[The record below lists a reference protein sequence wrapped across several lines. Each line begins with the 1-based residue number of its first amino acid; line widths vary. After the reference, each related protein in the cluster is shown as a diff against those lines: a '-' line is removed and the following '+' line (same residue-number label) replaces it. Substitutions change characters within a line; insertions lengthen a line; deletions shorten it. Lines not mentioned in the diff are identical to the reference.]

1 MTRRVR
7 GSRKLYKERINVRL
21 TKESAEFL
29 RNYSGKAGCTVS
41 ELVED
46 LVVDRREVAQTY
58 FSKSAAYFAFINAA
72 MSTLII
78 SRLLEPDLTPIGSVE
93 LIKKDITARANDLF
107 GERPPSPFLN
117 NSHHTDDRLDVLF
130 YTFNSH
136 WMKNQGIVP
145 NSSKVP

>member
-7 GSRKLYKERINVRL
+7 ASRKLYKERINVRL
-21 TKESAEFL
+21 TKESADYL
-29 RNYSGKAGCTVS
+29 RGVAGKIGCTVS
-41 ELVED
+41 ELVETF
-46 LVVDRREVAQTY
+46 VGERREVAQTY
-58 FSKSAAYFAFINAA
+58 FSQSAAYFAFINAA

-107 GERPPSPFLN
+107 GERPPSPFLS
-117 NSHHTDDRLDVLF
+117 NSPYTDDRLDALF

-136 WMKNQGIVP
+136 WMKDLGVVS